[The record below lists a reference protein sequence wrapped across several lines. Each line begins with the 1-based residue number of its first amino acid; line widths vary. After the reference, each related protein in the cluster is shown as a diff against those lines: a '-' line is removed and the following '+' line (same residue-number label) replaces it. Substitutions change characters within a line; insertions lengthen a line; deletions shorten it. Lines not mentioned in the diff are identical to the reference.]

1 MTLHEI
7 MKMCDFTKKF
17 MRKYR
22 AELDKS
28 FNPFDAKD
36 ILLNQISELNELE
49 KILMNIPKELK

>member
-36 ILLNQISELNELE
+36 ILLKQINKLSELE
-49 KILMNIPKELK
+49 KIIMNIPKELE